1 MINLNKEQF
10 VNLHGH
16 SCFSL
21 FDGFGFP
28 QEHMDFAYGNGS
40 RALALTDHGSM
51 NGLSYQLLRAKEMKA
66 EGKDFKPIFG
76 VEAYYIDSLEEW
88 QTLRNEIA
96 QDKKRAKEIESGD
109 SAMVIEDEQRNDKR
123 ALGRKRHI
131 VLLAQN
137 QKGLENIYEM
147 VSKSYSG
154 DYFYR
159 KPRIDWELLKKHSEG
174 VIVATACLGGIAAGS
189 MWKHQEEG
197 EDAIVEDMVANL
209 TKFRDTF
216 GDRFYAEL
224 QWNNIPEQHLLNKCL
239 IKVAQQ
245 LDIKLISTCDS
256 HYPTPTAWKDREVYK
271 RLGWLGKMPAWMDD
285 NIPESVE
292 EIGYE
297 LYPKN
302 AQEMWESY
310 KRYSNDGE
318 HSYSDDIVMESI
330 TNTAVIAFE
339 QIEDFLP
346 DTSVQLPSFMV
357 PSDKSADEALKDVAE
372 EALRVYLRGS
382 DKTTKRHYRKRL
394 EEELDVIASQKFSE
408 YFLATKAITD
418 FSWNYTFVGPA
429 RGSAAGSLLAFLL
442 NITQIDPMK
451 WGLPFERFLTRG
463 SDGFPDIDIDFGDN
477 SLIKDKMVEEWG
489 EDSVAFISNYNTLQL
504 SSLIKDISKREG
516 IDFTEVNKVTKAM
529 LLEATPKA
537 KKKHGIKAGVYA
549 PTFQEVCDFSE
560 TLQQFFHNYPEVK
573 EQVFGLIG
581 QPRSIGRHA
590 AGAIIGDYLPKKM
603 PLITSKGIRQTPW
616 AEGQNV
622 RHLEPLGFIKFDI
635 LGLET
640 LKTFEDTIVR
650 ILKKEGVRE
659 PTFDQ
664 CRQWYMD
671 NLHPSKL
678 DMNDERV
685 YREVFHEGKYA
696 GIFQF
701 MNSGM
706 QRLGTNAKVNSIEE
720 IATVSAIYRPG
731 PLSANVD
738 KMYVN
743 LKNGTEDVDY
753 DHPLIESILGKTFGL
768 IVFQEDIM
776 NLVNQLGDKITM
788 SDANVLRKLLT
799 KKGLS
804 GTKMKKK
811 KDLYERFVKG
821 CEKKGM
827 SFADAKVLWGKMEYF
842 SGYGFS
848 KNHAIPYSII
858 SYQCAWLQTYYQN
871 EWVSAFLDHEPD
883 ARKEAAINIAR
894 SFGYEVAP
902 LDINTSGTSWEVHN
916 GKLVPPLTTIKG
928 LGDAAIDEVIFKR
941 PFSTVEDLLFDKGVV
956 ARKVNK
962 KSLDA
967 MCRAGAMQ
975 SLMDDRFFGDKHF
988 WSAVVVDKPK
998 NKKKLNE
1005 NIEKYRTEGD
1015 FTKGDRINHLQALTG
1030 IYPIN
1035 MVVPVKAYKFFEM
1048 QGIMPISEYDPE
1060 LGKAWCIPTEVTTRK
1075 TKTGKPYY
1083 QVTVI
1088 DSNMKTQRI
1097 NCWGVDPKMD
1107 FIYTHRLYVLEWP
1120 QYNATW
1126 GFSTKGGLS
1135 RNWKLLG

>member
-1 MINLNKEQF
+1 M
-10 VNLHGH
+10 
-16 SCFSL
+16 
-21 FDGFGFP
+21 
-28 QEHMDFAYGNGS
+28 
-40 RALALTDHGSM
+40 
-51 NGLSYQLLRAKEMKA
+51 
-66 EGKDFKPIFG
+66 
-76 VEAYYIDSLEEW
+76 
-88 QTLRNEIA
+88 
-96 QDKKRAKEIESGD
+96 
-109 SAMVIEDEQRNDKR
+109 
-123 ALGRKRHI
+123 
-131 VLLAQN
+131 
-137 QKGLENIYEM
+137 
-147 VSKSYSG
+147 
-154 DYFYR
+154 
-159 KPRIDWELLKKHSEG
+159 
-174 VIVATACLGGIAAGS
+174 ATACLGGIAAGS
-189 MWKHQEEG
+189 MWKKQEEG
-197 EDAIVEDMVANL
+197 EDAIVEDMIANL

-224 QWNNIPEQHLLNKCL
+224 QWNNIPEQHLLNRCL
-239 IKVAQQ
+239 IRVADQ
-245 LDIKLISTCDS
+245 LGIKLISTCDS
-256 HYPTPTAWKDREVYK
+256 HYPNPDAWRDREVYK
-271 RLGWLGKMPAWMDD
+271 RLGWLGKTPAWMDD

-310 KRYSNDGE
+310 KRYSDDLDV
-318 HSYSDDIVMESI
+318 SYSDDLIMESI
-330 TNTAVIAFE
+330 TNTATIAFE

-357 PSDKSADEALKDVAE
+357 PSDKSADEALKELAE
-372 EALRVYLRGS
+372 EALVEYTRDFDER
-382 DKTTKRHYRKRL
+382 TKRQYNLRL
-394 EEELDVIASQKFSE
+394 TEELDVISSQNFSE
-408 YFLATKAITD
+408 YFLATRAITD
-418 FSWNYTFVGPA
+418 FSWNYCFVGPA

-442 NITQIDPMK
+442 KITQIDPIS
-451 WGLPFERFLTRG
+451 WNLPFERFLTRG
-463 SDGFPDIDIDFGDN
+463 SSGFPDIDIDFSDN

-489 EDSVAFISNYNTLQL
+489 EDSVAFISNYNTMQL

-516 IDFTEVNKVTKAM
+516 VDFSEVNKVTKTM
-529 LLEATPKA
+529 LKEATPIA
-537 KKKHGIKAGVYA
+537 KKKHGIKAGVYT
-549 PTFQEVCDFSE
+549 PTFQEVCDYSE
-560 TLQQFFHNYPEVK
+560 TLQGFFARYPHIQT
-573 EQVFGLIG
+573 QVLGLIG

-616 AEGQNV
+616 SEGMNV

-640 LKTFEDTIVR
+640 LKTFEDTIQR
-650 ILKKEGVRE
+650 ILIAEGNE
-659 PTFDQ
+659 NPTFEDIKE
-664 CRQWYMD
+664 WYNQ
-671 NLHPSKL
+671 NLHPSVL
-678 DMNDERV
+678 DLEDQKV
-685 YREVFHEGKYA
+685 YEEVFHGGKYA

-738 KMYVN
+738 KMYVKAKFGDEN
-743 LKNGTEDVDY
+743 VEY
-753 DHPLIESILGKTFGL
+753 DHPLIEQVLGKTFGL

-776 NLVNQLGDKITM
+776 NLVNQLGDNITM
-788 SDANVLRKLLT
+788 TDANVLRKLLT

-804 GTKMKKK
+804 ETKMRKK
-811 KDLYERFVKG
+811 KDLYERFTKG
-821 CEKKGM
+821 CQDKGM

-858 SYQCAWLQTYYQN
+858 SYQCAWLQTYYQDA
-871 EWVSAFLDHEPD
+871 WVAAFLDHEPD

-902 LDINTSGTSWEVHN
+902 LDINTSGTQWSVRR

-928 LGDAAIDEVIFKR
+928 LGSAAIDEVLLKR
-941 PFSTVEDLLFDKGVV
+941 PFASVEELLFDKGVV

-967 MCRAGAMQ
+967 MCRAGAME

-998 NKKKLNE
+998 NKKKLRE
-1005 NIEKYRTEGD
+1005 NIEKYKDEGS
-1015 FTKGDRINHLQALTG
+1015 FTKGETISHLQALTG

-1048 QGIMPISEYDPE
+1048 QGIMPISEYNPE
-1060 LGKAWCIPTEVTTRK
+1060 LGKGWCIPTEVTTRK

-1088 DSNMKTQRI
+1088 DSNMKTQKV
-1097 NCWGVDPKMD
+1097 NCWGINPKAD
-1107 FIYTHRLYVLEWP
+1107 FIYTHKLYVLEWP
-1120 QYNATW
+1120 QYNDTW

-1135 RNWKLLG
+1135 RNWKMLA